1 MQATSFDQL
10 WREHS
15 AYLSE
20 LKSTTSHPVLPRTP
34 SSEMGSP
41 RKEEELEHM
50 RQQLH
55 DLGEKMDKER
65 QTVAADAER
74 VKLEKENKKLCAQM
88 KQLEKEK
95 QAALVDKDKL
105 EKENKKLKPQLEVC
119 IQLTLSPRR
128 FHICLFW

>member
-1 MQATSFDQL
+1 MTFFIGQATSFDQL

-55 DLGEKMDKER
+55 DLGEQMDKER
-65 QTVAADAER
+65 QATAADVEKT
-74 VKLEKENKKLCAQM
+74 KLEKEIKKLRAQV

-95 QAALVDKDKL
+95 QVASVDKERHKS
-105 EKENKKLKPQLEVC
+105 EKENNKKLKAQLEV
-119 IQLTLSPRR
+119 QNL
-128 FHICLFW
+128 